1 MRYDITVFGNKETTA
16 GLIRAVM
23 RDGFKPDLVVTLGG
37 AARQKTDIAGASDS
51 LADWCRREGIAV
63 YECVS
68 YALTSPEDQEF
79 FASNSFGIGV
89 CTGWQRL
96 IPPSVLVRFEQGI
109 FGFHG
114 SHLRL
119 PGGRGRS
126 PLNWSLRLGGK
137 AVFHNCFRYSEGADE
152 GGIYNTTE
160 IPIEPHET
168 IKSLQFKAL
177 LDIFA
182 TTRRLLRDYRSGS
195 ISLAEQPDGETRWL
209 GKLAPADSLLNF
221 ETMELAVILGI
232 IKASARPF
240 AGAFALTGEHVRAGF
255 WGACPYTGPTEENWQ
270 KALPGT
276 VLAHAL
282 GMAVVKC
289 RDGLLMVT
297 EFAADADDLT
307 GQRFA

>member
-1 MRYDITVFGNKETTA
+1 MRYDITIFGNKETTA

-23 RDGFKPDLVVTLGG
+23 RDGITPDLVVTLGG

-51 LADWCRREGIAV
+51 LADWCRSQGIAV
-63 YECVS
+63 YECES
-68 YALTSPEDQEF
+68 YALNSPADQEF
-79 FASNSFGIGV
+79 FAKHRFGIGV

-96 IPPSVLVRFEQGI
+96 IPPVVLAGFDYGI

-160 IPIEPHET
+160 IPLEANET

-182 TTRRLLRDYRSGS
+182 TTGRLLRDYRKGS
-195 ISLAEQPDGETRWL
+195 IALTEQPTGETSWL
-209 GKLAPADSLLNF
+209 GKLTPADSQLSF
-221 ETMELAVILGI
+221 ATMDFASILGI
-232 IKASARPF
+232 IKASGRPF
-240 AGAFALTGEHVRAGF
+240 AGAFATTPDGVRAAL
-255 WGACPYTGPTEENWQ
+255 WSAAPYTGPVEEGW
-270 KALPGT
+270 AAAPTGT

-282 GMAVVKC
+282 GMALVKC
-289 RDGLLMVT
+289 RDGLLLVT
-297 EFAADADDLT
+297 EFVTDADDLT
-307 GQRFA
+307 GKRFA